1 MLLSVLLVALGG
13 LMLDYPRKFIN
24 IQTKSFSDDLIQKS
38 RLYDYL
44 RKFFKESLSLWLM
57 KNVLIP
63 LSFVV
68 GLLFI
73 VCGVYLAIK
82 TIKKV
87 GF

>member
-1 MLLSVLLVALGG
+1 MLLSVLLVSLGG

-24 IQTKSFSDDLIQKS
+24 IESKSFSDDLIKKS
-38 RLYDYL
+38 KSYSYF
-44 RKFFKESLSLWLM
+44 RKFFKEDLSLWLM
-57 KNVLIP
+57 KNVLVS